1 MKINDE
7 KEFRHNTNT
16 INTLNITQNNK
27 NLNLFQEIK
36 KTNSIKSISFEN
48 ITQKRICE
56 KTFIIQIICLII
68 YFITIIIT
76 ENFYRD
82 SLFNKSINLQ
92 EKIKGDKS
100 KDDKFYL
107 FWKIIT
113 NFGGEI
119 IIFPLYLVIFLFFPL
134 NISFLVLIIIIY
146 SSYITGLFKMIYKE
160 ARPYWESDILDIVC
174 EKGYGNPSGHSLVST
189 CLYFSLPH
197 IIINYFS
204 SLKNKIILKIII
216 FSIFIILA
224 LLITISR
231 FILSAHSI
239 NQIIYGFCLGF
250 GLYSLFINNLCYH
263 TYEPLKFLLYILQLR
278 VLIIFTIINIVLIL
292 VSIISYFL
300 IKENENY
307 KKSVINN
314 IFNGIRCKYPNKYNT
329 FKHGS
334 LFQCLLITAL
344 IGAHLGLKI
353 LLILLIKNKYNINLY
368 INQFNQSSFKRWVLR
383 LLLLIASMLGIG
395 IYLVVPGNS
404 DLIYIFLF
412 KISLAFFLG
421 LFGLHSIGI
430 FLSIYLNIANE
441 NISNIEKI

>member
-1 MKINDE
+1 M
-7 KEFRHNTNT
+7 
-16 INTLNITQNNK
+16 
-27 NLNLFQEIK
+27 
-36 KTNSIKSISFEN
+36 NSIISDN
-48 ITQKRICE
+48 IIQKRICE
-56 KTFIIQIICLII
+56 KILIIKIICII
-68 YFITIIIT
+68 FLFTTIIIA
-76 ENFYRD
+76 ENFYRN

-92 EKIKGDKS
+92 EKIKEDKS

-119 IIFPLYLVIFLFFPL
+119 IIFPLYLVIFLFFSL
-134 NISFLVLIIIIY
+134 NISFFVLIIIIY

-174 EKGYGNPSGHSLVST
+174 EKGYGNPSGHSLVGT
-189 CLYFSLPH
+189 CLYFSLSF

-204 SLKNKIILKIII
+204 SLKNKRVLKIII
-216 FSIFIILA
+216 FLIFIIIA
-224 LLITISR
+224 LLIMISR

-239 NQIIYGFCLGF
+239 NQIIYGLFLGL
-250 GLYSLFINNLCYH
+250 GLYLVFIYILCYH
-263 TYEPLKFLLYILQLR
+263 TYEPLTFLLYILKVR
-278 VLIIFTIINIVLIL
+278 VLIVYTIINIFLI
-292 VSIISYFL
+292 IIIIILYFL

-314 IFNGIRCKYPNKYNT
+314 IFNGIRCKYPYKYNT

-441 NISNIEKI
+441 NISIIEKI